1 MNTDT
6 NPGEGPGGDMQL
18 TGTEADQDWTNHFI
32 RALGVQLWVEDDI
45 THGTA
50 ELRAEMWQPGT
61 DIPRLGILAT
71 IVDMVSG
78 MRPAG
83 PINPTVDLRVTLLAR
98 PPSTGAV
105 FTACRPVKAGNRLF
119 VGELEIHTGD
129 PSQPFAHA
137 TVTFMNQPLG
147 GMGFIPFSTGPEP
160 EGEQLDHLLNA
171 RFPTTTTVEMDAH
184 PSVSNGPGGNI
195 QGGVQAVLAQIA
207 AERALE
213 ARGRFSA
220 VDLHIQYLNRVRT
233 ASVVATAHVMPGDLG
248 EVVVRVPINE
258 VGAANEGGRIVS
270 LVTIVCR
277 EL

>member
-1 MNTDT
+1 MNT
-6 NPGEGPGGDMQL
+6 NANAAGGPGFDLHL
-18 TGTEADQDWTNHFI
+18 TGTEADEDWTNHFI
-32 RALGVQLWVEDDI
+32 RALGVRLWVEDDT
-45 THGTA
+45 THGKA
-50 ELRAEMWQPGT
+50 ELRPEMWQPGT

-83 PINPTVDLRVTLLAR
+83 PINPTVDLRVTLMSR
-98 PPSTGAV
+98 PPSTGTV
-105 FTACRPVKAGNRLF
+105 FTACREVKAGNRLF
-119 VGELEIHTGD
+119 VGELEIHAGD
-129 PSQPFAHA
+129 PGRPFAHA

-147 GMGFIPFSTGPEP
+147 MDFVPFSTDTEPEP
-160 EGEQLDHLLNA
+160 DGQQLDHLLNA
-171 RFPTTTTVEMDAH
+171 RFPTTTSVEMDAH

-213 ARGRFSA
+213 SRGRFSA
-220 VDLHIQYLNRVRT
+220 VDLHIQYLNRVRS
-233 ASVVATAHVMPGDLG
+233 ASVVATAHVMSGDFG
-248 EVVVRVPINE
+248 DVVVRVPITE
-258 VGAANEGGRIVS
+258 TGEDGRIVS